1 MKSLSVTFIAA
12 LALGTAAT
20 IVALQG
26 NPGFGAVRLG
36 PWTCWPQLG
45 GSDIDPYARA
55 VVAVDGV
62 LPLGSG
68 EGLAFSAET
77 DQSGESLDSRCDYAI
92 SGEAPTGRFWTL
104 TAYDVN
110 GRLRPNRAG
119 RYGVT
124 SASLLRKA
132 DGSFTI
138 TAAREA
144 RPGNWLPLGEK
155 SRFILVLRLY
165 QPNSVAVGDAFDGM
179 VMPTITRG
187 ACS

>member
-1 MKSLSVTFIAA
+1 MRSLSVAFIAA

-20 IVALQG
+20 IFALQG

-68 EGLAFSAET
+68 EGLAFVAET

-92 SGEAPTGRFWTL
+92 SGEAPTARLWTL
-104 TAYDVN
+104 AAYDVN

-138 TAAREA
+138 TAARNA
-144 RPGNWLPLGEK
+144 RPGNWLPLGER

-165 QPNSVAVGDAFDGM
+165 QPNSVVVGDPFDGM